1 MLSQTQGAP
10 PQQQHGAHP
19 MARIL
24 STLCIAALLTGLAPA
39 WAQDQQTGTGA
50 DLPVGEPVTQDKVP
64 GQAYIRETNGDW
76 GMECLYV
83 PEGQEE
89 PCQMFQALLDD
100 SGNTVANVRI
110 FRLPEGGQAAAGA
123 LIAVPLETLLTA
135 QLTLGIDEGITKR
148 YPFTVCDRLGCY
160 ARIGFTN
167 EDITAFKKGA
177 VAKLELVPYVA
188 PDQRLQLSLSLKG
201 FTASFGKTSIMQ

>member
-1 MLSQTQGAP
+1 
-10 PQQQHGAHP
+10 

-39 WAQDQQTGTGA
+39 WAEDQQTGTGA
-50 DLPVGEPVTQDKVP
+50 DLPGGEPVTQDKVP

-177 VAKLELVPYVA
+177 VAKLGLVPYVA

>member
-1 MLSQTQGAP
+1 
-10 PQQQHGAHP
+10 

-24 STLCIAALLTGLAPA
+24 STLCIVALLTGLAPA
-39 WAQDQQTGTGA
+39 WAQDQQTGTGP

-110 FRLPEGGQAAAGA
+110 FRLPEGVQAAAGA

-177 VAKLELVPYVA
+177 VAKLGLVPYVA

>member
-1 MLSQTQGAP
+1 
-10 PQQQHGAHP
+10 

-39 WAQDQQTGTGA
+39 WAQDQQTGTGP

-110 FRLPEGGQAAAGA
+110 FRLPEGVQAAAGA

-177 VAKLELVPYVA
+177 VAKLGLVPYVA

>member
-1 MLSQTQGAP
+1 
-10 PQQQHGAHP
+10 

-24 STLCIAALLTGLAPA
+24 STLCIVALLTGLAPA
-39 WAQDQQTGTGA
+39 WAQDQQTGTGP

-177 VAKLELVPYVA
+177 VAKLGLVPYVA

>member
-24 STLCIAALLTGLAPA
+24 STLCIVALLTGLAPA
-39 WAQDQQTGTGA
+39 WAQDQQTGTGP

-177 VAKLELVPYVA
+177 VAKLGLVPYVA

>member
-1 MLSQTQGAP
+1 
-10 PQQQHGAHP
+10 

-50 DLPVGEPVTQDKVP
+50 GLPVGEPVTQDKVP

-177 VAKLELVPYVA
+177 VAKLGLVPYVA

>member
-1 MLSQTQGAP
+1 
-10 PQQQHGAHP
+10 

-39 WAQDQQTGTGA
+39 WAQDQQTGTGP

-177 VAKLELVPYVA
+177 VAKLGLVPYVA

>member
-1 MLSQTQGAP
+1 
-10 PQQQHGAHP
+10 
-19 MARIL
+19 
-24 STLCIAALLTGLAPA
+24 
-39 WAQDQQTGTGA
+39 
-50 DLPVGEPVTQDKVP
+50 
-64 GQAYIRETNGDW
+64 
-76 GMECLYV
+76 
-83 PEGQEE
+83 
-89 PCQMFQALLDD
+89 MFQALLDD

-123 LIAVPLETLLTA
+123 LIAVPLKTLLTA

>member
-39 WAQDQQTGTGA
+39 WAQDQQTGTGP

-110 FRLPEGGQAAAGA
+110 FRLPEGVQAAAGA

-177 VAKLELVPYVA
+177 VAKLGLVPYVA